1 MTIFLTL
8 LLKAIKERAI
18 GSPGA
23 LCAILAAFDLGR
35 TKVPAMGAGTLLELK
50 DMLLVVLP
58 PLNQVLYPNYHSV

>member
-1 MTIFLTL
+1 MFLTL

-23 LCAILAAFDLGR
+23 LCSILAAFDLGR
-35 TKVPAMGAGTLLELK
+35 TKVPAMGADTLLELK

-58 PLNQVLYPNYHSV
+58 PLNQVLYPNYHSA